1 MATCPYCSGIG
12 TRPDG
17 YAPCNSCGGRGYA
30 GFTNVA
36 CMACGGSGT
45 SSHERR
51 STCWNCAG
59 SGQVSSPAAVSSTAR
74 TARGGAAARPAK
86 RPKAGSNRAGTSP
99 APPWTHWNSAFSG
112 LAYVGGLA
120 GLTSQTQLE
129 GWQLFAAPVIP
140 ALVVG
145 RLYKWCVAGLIALA
159 AYYIYSQNSVG

>member
-1 MATCPYCSGIG
+1 MATCPYCSGVG
-12 TRPDG
+12 SQSDG

-30 GFTNVA
+30 GFIDVA

-51 STCWNCAG
+51 RTCWNCAG
-59 SGQVSSPAAVSSTAR
+59 SGRVNSPARARSVSRPSAEKAKSGSARRPDTAR
-74 TARGGAAARPAK
+74 
-86 RPKAGSNRAGTSP
+86 SRAGP

-120 GLTSQTQLE
+120 GFASQTQLE

-140 ALVVG
+140 ALLIG
-145 RLYKWCVAGLIALA
+145 RLYKWCIAGLIALA
-159 AYYIYSQNSVG
+159 AYYIYAQNAP